1 MPVNLRVW
9 LIFGI
14 TGIFQYP
21 ARQTHPTANKQQV
34 DRKFGLARVFPEGKF
49 SVRRVKMLKKAIIG
63 SLAAT
68 MVAGFVLGKDMFS
81 YATTACH
88 NVREA
93 VKSEITQ
100 EFELDV
106 IRNEIDQL
114 MPEIRQHMTVVAE
127 QSVDVKDLER
137 EITSRE
143 ERLGM
148 QKDAILHCETLG
160 CSRDKFTYRQVSY
173 TRGEVEAD
181 LAQRFDGFRAGEE
194 AVNRDRQILAAQ
206 RQTLRANQKKLDG
219 MMARKQEL
227 AVNVSQLEAR
237 LKTIQATEAINSIEV
252 DDTKLS
258 RVESMIKKLNHSL
271 DVRESLLETEGR
283 VLGRIPVE
291 EENEVVHG
299 DVITEIDSHF
309 GLDEDSSVAE
319 LDGNSL

>member
-1 MPVNLRVW
+1 
-9 LIFGI
+9 
-14 TGIFQYP
+14 
-21 ARQTHPTANKQQV
+21 
-34 DRKFGLARVFPEGKF
+34 
-49 SVRRVKMLKKAIIG
+49 MLKKVIAG
-63 SLAAT
+63 SLAT
-68 MVAGFVLGKDMFS
+68 TLVAGFVLGKDMFS

-137 EITSRE
+137 EIASRE
-143 ERLGM
+143 VRLGK
-148 QKDAILHCETLG
+148 QKEAILALREDLAG
-160 CSRDKFTYRQVSY
+160 SRDEFTYRQVSY

-181 LAQRFDGFRAGEE
+181 LAQRFDGFRSGED
-194 AVNRDRQILAAQ
+194 AVARDRQILTAQ

-219 MMARKQEL
+219 MLARKQEL
-227 AVNVSQLEAR
+227 AVSVSQLEAR

-258 RVESMIKKLNHSL
+258 RVEGMIKKLNHSL
-271 DVRESLLETEGR
+271 DVRESLLETEGS

-291 EENEVVHG
+291 EENDVENADVV
-299 DVITEIDSHF
+299 TEIDSHF
-309 GLDEDSSVAE
+309 GLGTDPAVAE
-319 LDGNSL
+319 LAGSSL